1 MARVSSS
8 ALDDPFLTSLDGMCE
23 LLLVRHGEQQYTD
36 GMTIAEAQDPPLTE
50 LGRQQVAALAER
62 LAGRPIDAVFASPL
76 ARALATGA
84 AVAARQGLTATVRD
98 ELREI
103 ESWQSFPQDRSLRDV
118 YPVDILT
125 GIFRNT
131 NELRRWSY
139 HPHAEDV
146 RAFRRRIVAA
156 IDRIVAESTGQR
168 VVVACHGG
176 VIAAYLAE
184 LWESPMDLPVR
195 LHHTSIT
202 TVRAADVRRA
212 VHRVNDYD
220 HVLPIQ
226 TEVNP
231 LNRH

>member
-1 MARVSSS
+1 MPRVSSS
-8 ALDDPFLTSLDGMCE
+8 ALDDPFLTTLDGMCE
-23 LLLVRHGEQQYTD
+23 LLLVRHGEQRYTD
-36 GMTIAEAQDPPLTE
+36 GMTIADAQDPPLTE
-50 LGRQQVAALAER
+50 LGERQAAAVADR
-62 LAGRPIDAVFASPL
+62 LADRSIDTVYASPL
-76 ARALATGA
+76 ARALATGQA
-84 AVAARQGLTATVRD
+84 IADRHGLSPVVRD

-103 ESWQSFPQDRSLRDV
+103 ESWQSFPQHKALRDV

-156 IDRIVAESTGQR
+156 FDRIIAECTGQR

-184 LWESPMDLPVR
+184 LWESPLDLPVR
-195 LHHTSIT
+195 IHHTSIT